1 MSEAHAIVLV
11 RKQIG
16 EFAGI
21 SDFRPNPRDH
31 DRSGASSRREFI
43 LMLALNFFG

>member
-1 MSEAHAIVLV
+1 MSEAHDIVLV

-21 SDFRPNPRDH
+21 SDFRPNP
-31 DRSGASSRREFI
+31 GIMTAP
-43 LMLALNFFG
+43 ALVAARIHFDVGT